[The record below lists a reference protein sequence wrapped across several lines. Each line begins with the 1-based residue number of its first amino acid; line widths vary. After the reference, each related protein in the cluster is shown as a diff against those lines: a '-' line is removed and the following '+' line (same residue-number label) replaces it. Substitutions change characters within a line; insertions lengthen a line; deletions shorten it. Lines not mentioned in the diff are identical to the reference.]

1 LNVNIIPGKTMMIP
15 IADELRCIAKGEI
28 LSDDWSRE
36 VYSVDASHYAI
47 KPSAVVCPVD
57 EYDIEKIC
65 KYCFSKNVPI
75 TARGAGTGLL
85 GQSLSNNIV
94 IDFAKYMNKIVE
106 MGNDYVEVQP
116 GVVKGILDRELK
128 KRGKFLP
135 VDPASSN
142 YCTIGGMIANNSSGV
157 HCLGYGSTIDFL
169 QEIHIIYSDGSAGY
183 VNGNNKSEDC
193 MMTNL
198 LRLLSP
204 YLNIIQSRYPKV
216 NKNSCGYRLDAVIND
231 KGFSPQKIFAASEGT
246 LGILTSAKLK
256 ILDIPLY
263 RHLLVLGF
271 EDLLS
276 AVSEV
281 PLILQFCPVALEML
295 DHTVVSHGKENA
307 LQQQKKLA
315 PNLGC
320 LLFVEFA
327 GDRIGDVE
335 RKLVQCKEKL
345 SGKCDILESAGDE
358 NGMTRIWEARKGAL
372 NRIMKLTYGT
382 RKPIG
387 LIEDTVV
394 KSTLLH
400 AHTQYLLQKYLDSK
414 LDYVVYGHVGDGN
427 LHTRPLIDMD
437 SKSEVELIER
447 LASQVF
453 SRVIRN
459 GGTITGE
466 HGDGLGRVKYIPS
479 MYGDEVFS
487 IFLQVKKLFDPKFLL
502 NPGKKIA

>member
-1 LNVNIIPGKTMMIP
+1 MIIP

-28 LSDDWSRE
+28 LSDEWTRE
-36 VYSVDASHYAI
+36 IYSVDASHYAI
-47 KPSAVVCPVD
+47 KPSIVVRPID
-57 EYDIEKIC
+57 RYDVEKIC

-94 IDFAKYMNKIVE
+94 IDFTKYMNKIIE
-106 MGNDYVEVQP
+106 IGTDYVEVQP
-116 GVVKGILDRELK
+116 GVVKGILDKELK

-135 VDPASSN
+135 PDPASSN
-142 YCTIGGMIANNSSGV
+142 YCTVGGMIANNSSGA

-169 QEIHIIYSDGSAGY
+169 QEINVIYSDGTQGY
-183 VNGNNKSEDC
+183 VNGNNKSDNF

-204 YLNIIQSRYPKV
+204 YLDIIQSRYPKV
-216 NKNSCGYRLDAVIND
+216 TKNSCGYRLDAVLNNQ
-231 KGFSPQKIFAASEGT
+231 GFAPQKIFAASEGT
-246 LGILTSAKLK
+246 LGVLTSARLK

-263 RHLLVLGF
+263 RHLLLLGF

-276 AVSEV
+276 AISKV
-281 PLILQFCPVALEML
+281 PLILPFSPVAIELL
-295 DHTVVSHGKENA
+295 DHTVVSYRKMNTH
-307 LQQQKKLA
+307 QQLTNN
-315 PNLGC
+315 PGC

-327 GDRIGDVE
+327 GEKLEDVD
-335 RKLVQCKEKL
+335 RKLDRCKEKL
-345 SGKCDILESAGDE
+345 SGKCIILESVSDE
-358 NGMTRIWEARKGAL
+358 HSMTRIWEARKGAL
-372 NRIMKLTYGT
+372 NHIMKLTYGA

-394 KSTLLH
+394 KPALLYDY
-400 AHTQYLLQKYLDSK
+400 TQYLLQMYFDNK

-427 LHTRPLIDMD
+427 LHTRPLINME
-437 SKSEVELIER
+437 SQSEVELMER
-447 LASQVF
+447 LAHKIF
-453 SRVIRN
+453 DRVIKS

-466 HGDGLGRVKYIPS
+466 HGDGLARVKYIPS
-479 MYGDEVFS
+479 MYGHEIFS
-487 IFLQVKKLFDPKFLL
+487 IFLQVKKMFDPKYLM

>member
-1 LNVNIIPGKTMMIP
+1 MMIP

-28 LSDDWSRE
+28 LSDNWSRE
-36 VYSVDASHYAI
+36 IYSVDASHYTI
-47 KPSAVVCPVD
+47 KPSVVVCPVD
-57 EYDIEKIC
+57 KYDIEKIC
-65 KYCFSKNVPI
+65 KYSFSKNVPI

-94 IDFAKYMNKIVE
+94 IDFTKYMNKIIE
-106 MGNDYVEVQP
+106 IGTDYVEVQP
-116 GVVKGILDRELK
+116 GVVKGVLDKELK

-135 VDPASSN
+135 PDPASSN
-142 YCTIGGMIANNSSGV
+142 YCTIGGMIANNSSGA

-169 QEIHIIYSDGSAGY
+169 QEICVVYSDGNTGY
-183 VNGNNKSEDC
+183 INGNNKADDC
-193 MMTNL
+193 MMTKL
-198 LRLLSP
+198 FRLLSP
-204 YLNIIQSRYPKV
+204 YSDIIQNRYPKV
-216 NKNSCGYRLDAVIND
+216 TKNSCGYRLDAVIND
-231 KGFSPQKIFAASEGT
+231 QGFSPQKIFAASEGT
-246 LGILTSAKLK
+246 LGILTSARLK

-276 AVSEV
+276 AISEV
-281 PLILQFCPVALEML
+281 PLILQFSPIALEML
-295 DHTVVSHGKENA
+295 DHTVVSHEERNTP
-307 LQQQKKLA
+307 QQLSTN
-315 PNLGC
+315 PGC
-320 LLFVEFA
+320 ILFVEFA
-327 GDRIGDVE
+327 GDKIGYVE
-335 RKLVQCKEKL
+335 RKLNHCKEKL
-345 SGKCDILESAGDE
+345 SGKCNIIESVSDE
-358 NGMTRIWEARKGAL
+358 HSMTRIWEARKGAL

-394 KSTLLH
+394 KPTLLH
-400 AHTQYLLQKYLDSK
+400 AYTQYLLRTYFDNK

-447 LASQVF
+447 LAQQVF
-453 SRVIRN
+453 DRVIRT

-466 HGDGLGRVKYIPS
+466 HGDGLARVKYIPY
-479 MYGDEVFS
+479 MYGNEMFS
-487 IFLQVKKLFDPKFLL
+487 IFLQVKKIFDPKFLL

>member
-1 LNVNIIPGKTMMIP
+1 MTIP

-28 LSDDWSRE
+28 LSDSWSRE
-36 VYSVDASHYAI
+36 IYSVDASHYVV
-47 KPSAVVCPVD
+47 KPSAVVYPVD
-57 EYDIEKIC
+57 KYDIEEIC

-85 GQSLSNNIV
+85 GQSLSNSIV
-94 IDFAKYMNKIVE
+94 IDFTKYMNKIME
-106 MGNDYVEVQP
+106 IGTDYIEVQP
-116 GVVKGILDRELK
+116 GVVKGILDKELK

-135 VDPASSN
+135 PDPASSN
-142 YCTIGGMIANNSSGV
+142 YCTIGGMIANNSSGA
-157 HCLGYGSTIDFL
+157 HCLGYGSTIDFI
-169 QEIHIIYSDGSAGY
+169 QEICVVYSDGTTGY
-183 VNGNNKSEDC
+183 VSCNNKSNDC
-193 MMTNL
+193 MMANL

-204 YLNIIQSRYPKV
+204 YVGVIQNRYPKV
-216 NKNSCGYRLDAVIND
+216 TKNSCGYRLDAVINRQ
-231 KGFSPQKIFAASEGT
+231 GFSPQKIFAASEGT
-246 LGILTSAKLK
+246 LGILTSIRLK

-276 AVSEV
+276 AISEV
-281 PLILQFCPVALEML
+281 PLILQFFPVALEML
-295 DHTVVSHGKENA
+295 DHTVVCHGEDNTP
-307 LQQQKKLA
+307 QQLTTN
-315 PNLGC
+315 PGC

-335 RKLVQCKEKL
+335 RKLNHCKEKL
-345 SGKCDILESAGDE
+345 SGKCNIIESVTDE
-358 NGMTRIWEARKGAL
+358 RSMTQIWEARKGAL

-394 KSTLLH
+394 KPTILH
-400 AHTQYLLQKYLDSK
+400 GYTQYLLQTYLDSK
-414 LDYVVYGHVGDGN
+414 LDYVFYGHVGDGN

-447 LASQVF
+447 LAQQVF
-453 SRVIRN
+453 DRVIRT

-466 HGDGLGRVKYIPS
+466 HGDGIARVKYIPS
-479 MYGDEVFS
+479 MYGNEIFS
-487 IFLQVKKLFDPKFLL
+487 IFLQVKEIFDPKFIL

>member
-1 LNVNIIPGKTMMIP
+1 MTIP

-28 LSDDWSRE
+28 LSDSWSRE
-36 VYSVDASHYAI
+36 IYSVDASHYVV
-47 KPSAVVCPVD
+47 KPSAVVYPVD
-57 EYDIEKIC
+57 KYDIEEIC

-85 GQSLSNNIV
+85 GQSLSNSIV
-94 IDFAKYMNKIVE
+94 IDFTKYMNKIME
-106 MGNDYVEVQP
+106 IGTDYIEVQP
-116 GVVKGILDRELK
+116 GVVKGILDKELK

-135 VDPASSN
+135 PDPASSN
-142 YCTIGGMIANNSSGV
+142 YCTIGGMIANNSSGA
-157 HCLGYGSTIDFL
+157 HCLGYGSTIDFI
-169 QEIHIIYSDGSAGY
+169 QEICVVYSDGTTGY
-183 VNGNNKSEDC
+183 VSCNNKSNDC
-193 MMTNL
+193 MMANL

-204 YLNIIQSRYPKV
+204 YVGVIQNRYPKV
-216 NKNSCGYRLDAVIND
+216 TKNSCGYRLDAVINRQ
-231 KGFSPQKIFAASEGT
+231 GFSPQKIFAASEGT
-246 LGILTSAKLK
+246 LGILTSIRLK

-276 AVSEV
+276 AISEV
-281 PLILQFCPVALEML
+281 PLILQFFPVALEML
-295 DHTVVSHGKENA
+295 DHTVVCHGEDNTP
-307 LQQQKKLA
+307 QQLTTN
-315 PNLGC
+315 PGC

-335 RKLVQCKEKL
+335 GQLNHCKEKL
-345 SGKCDILESAGDE
+345 SGKCNILESVTDE
-358 NGMTRIWEARKGAL
+358 RSMTHIWEARKGAL

-394 KSTLLH
+394 KPTILH
-400 AHTQYLLQKYLDSK
+400 GYTQYLLQTYLDSK
-414 LDYVVYGHVGDGN
+414 LDYVLYGHVGDGN

-447 LASQVF
+447 LAQQVF
-453 SRVIRN
+453 DRVIRT
-459 GGTITGE
+459 GGTITVE
-466 HGDGLGRVKYIPS
+466 HGDGLARVKYIPS
-479 MYGDEVFS
+479 MYGNEIFS
-487 IFLQVKKLFDPKFLL
+487 IFLQVKEIFDPKFIL